1 MGKLL
6 DFAVLWEYNEDI
18 EIYGGKTMYC
28 KNCGKEI
35 SDYAFVCPN
44 CGVKTEN
51 PNAERNAPA
60 EKKTNTL
67 AIVGFIL
74 AFLIPIAGLI
84 CSIIAR
90 KQLQERDE
98 GGAGLALA
106 GLIISIVELVIVFIY
121 LIVVIA
127 AVAAVM

>member
-1 MGKLL
+1 M
-6 DFAVLWEYNEDI
+6 F
-18 EIYGGKTMYC
+18 C

-35 SDYAFVCPN
+35 SDNAYVCPN
-44 CGVKTEN
+44 CGVKVGGAQT
-51 PNAERNAPA
+51 ADR
-60 EKKTNTL
+60 KTNAL

-74 AFLIPIAGLI
+74 AFLVPIAGLI

-90 KQLQERDE
+90 KQIFERDE

-106 GLIISIVELVIVFIY
+106 GLIISIVGLVITVIY

-127 AVAAVM
+127 TVAALL

>member
-1 MGKLL
+1 M
-6 DFAVLWEYNEDI
+6 F
-18 EIYGGKTMYC
+18 C

-35 SDYAFVCPN
+35 NENTYVCPN
-44 CGVKTEN
+44 CGVKVSTQ
-51 PNAERNAPA
+51 AE

-74 AFLIPIAGLI
+74 AFLVPIAGLI

-90 KQLQERDE
+90 KQVQERNE

-106 GLIISIVELVIVFIY
+106 GLIISIVELVILVIY
-121 LIVVIA
+121 VIVVVA
-127 AVAAVM
+127 AVAAVL